1 MNSFQSW
8 GRYPRT
14 EQRVHQLF
22 WASDFPVNDTSNY
35 SQLPVGAGRSYGDV
49 CLNAG
54 NTLLLAR
61 GLDRLLAFDSQAG
74 ILRCE
79 AGVTLAEILDFA
91 VPLGWFLPVTP
102 GTKFVTLGGA
112 IANDVHG
119 KNHHVAGTFG
129 RHVLRFGLSRSDG
142 TQMECSSA
150 QNPDWYSATIG
161 GLGLTGLITWAEIQL
176 KSIVSRKIDYQ
187 AVQFNGLE
195 EFMTLSETNSPGEY
209 TVSWLDSVARGR
221 NAVRGIFMC
230 GDHNG
235 HVEPRSGSSQAKFTV
250 PIDLPSFTL
259 NRTTV
264 GAFNALYF
272 HKQFRKRVARIV
284 DYEPFFYPLDAVLH
298 WNRMYGKDGL
308 LQFQCVVPPNDGLQA
323 ISEMLTATS
332 KSGLASFLTVLKI
345 FGNVR
350 SPGMMS
356 FPLPGITLTL
366 DFPIRSNRTFSLVD
380 RLGEITLAAKGRI
393 YPAKDAR
400 MTPSQ
405 FQSFYPQYQ
414 DFSRHIDP
422 KFSSS
427 FWRRVTGQ

>member
-1 MNSFQSW
+1 MNSFESW

-14 EQRVHQLF
+14 EQRVDQLF
-22 WASDFPVNDTSNY
+22 WPSDFPVNDTSNL
-35 SQLPVGAGRSYGDV
+35 SQLPIGAGRSYGDV
-49 CLNAG
+49 CLN
-54 NTLLLAR
+54 NKNILLLAR
-61 GLDRLLAFDSQAG
+61 GLDRLLSFDSQAG

-91 VPLGWFLPVTP
+91 VPTGWFLPVTP
-102 GTKFVTLGGA
+102 GTKFVTVGGA

-150 QNPDWYSATIG
+150 QNPEWYSATIG
-161 GLGLTGLITWAEIQL
+161 GLGLTGLISWAEIQL
-176 KSIVSRKIDYQ
+176 KPIVSRKIEYQ
-187 AVQFNGLE
+187 AVQFNGLQ
-195 EFMTLSETNSPGEY
+195 EFMALSEADSRCEY
-209 TVSWLDSVARGR
+209 TVSWLDSTARGR
-221 NAVRGIFMC
+221 DAMRGIFMC
-230 GDHNG
+230 GDHDGNP
-235 HVEPRSGSSQAKFTV
+235 EPRNVSSGAKYTV
-250 PIDLPSFTL
+250 PIDLPTFAL

-264 GAFNALYF
+264 GAFNSFFF
-272 HKQFRKRVARIV
+272 HKQFRKRVTTIV
-284 DYEPFFYPLDAVLH
+284 DYEPFFYPLDTVLH

-308 LQFQCVVPPNDGLQA
+308 LQFQCVVPPSGGLQA
-323 ISEMLTATS
+323 IGEMLTAS
-332 KSGLASFLTVLKI
+332 ANSGLASFLTVLKI
-345 FGNVR
+345 FGNVQ

-356 FPLPGITLTL
+356 FPMPGITLTL
-366 DFPIRSNRTFSLVD
+366 DFPIRSNQSFSLVD

-414 DFSRHIDP
+414 DFSRYIDP

-427 FWRRVTGQ
+427 FWRRVNGE